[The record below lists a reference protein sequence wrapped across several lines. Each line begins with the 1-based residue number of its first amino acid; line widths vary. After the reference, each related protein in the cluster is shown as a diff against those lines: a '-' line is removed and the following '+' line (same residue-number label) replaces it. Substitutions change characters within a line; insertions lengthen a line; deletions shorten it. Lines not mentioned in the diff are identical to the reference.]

1 MPHRAKFCNTMDALC
16 PNLLHSQR
24 CSSDTDVFLDGQTG
38 IEQIGRLRHDGIRR
52 PNRIHIAAVVRRIGN
67 EVHSFTA
74 EEPGCPRHMEGA
86 GHDDG
91 LLPALL
97 TTNFFRESGVLCR
110 ISTFIVHKNPWF
122 GNAERQEHPLFNLRF
137 IGLAFKDRSTG

>member
-1 MPHRAKFCNTMDALC
+1 MKSI
-16 PNLLHSQR
+16 LH
-24 CSSDTDVFLDGQTG
+24 
-38 IEQIGRLRHDGIRR
+38 
-52 PNRIHIAAVVRRIGN
+52 
-67 EVHSFTA
+67 A
-74 EEPGCPRHMEGA
+74 EEPGCRGILEGA

-137 IGLAFKDRSTG
+137 IGLASRTVPPDNRMADA